1 VARNL
6 EYRLVLD
13 ASGFQKGARAAAA
26 STKDIER
33 ALTSSSTR
41 AAAFADGMGR
51 VSTTL
56 ARSADTFGLPVK
68 ALRAIDDAA
77 DVAELGL
84 KNATKAMVGF
94 NAATLG
100 AVGAGLAIGTVL
112 GGWIRQLPGVA
123 KAVDDAA
130 AALRRLWTG
139 VETADATAGLGE
151 FRKTMA
157 ASHAEAITKQVT
169 QLKAAGVP
177 LKDIAKQYSHITPE
191 LKKQLGLQQEQ
202 VKAVEKQAESAKR
215 LAEQQKE
222 FSAQIKRQISDN
234 MIEEMAGMMWGGMAI
249 PPEMLKLSGAK
260 KGATASGM
268 IESYMGTSLGRT
280 VSEAMADADS
290 KRVVMD
296 VQEATLD
303 WHKALG
309 ALADQLVVLG
319 NVCGGVIGKIGQL
332 AAGVAGGIGGIM
344 AGKEMFQKGGKVGGI
359 TGLLGK
365 ISGVGGMVAGALGIG
380 KAIVNLFK
388 GDPVKKAQKE
398 AGKAL
403 GIGISREMATA
414 FAEESKRT
422 GKSVSTVAK
431 EWLDAQRKELRKQGL
446 GQMGQGVDSLL
457 GLLGTSETITR
468 VAAGNFATLFWETV
482 KDEGWIAATEAFKD
496 QFKKLEDFFGANL
509 PPSLASIAGLMNLAQ
524 NQAVAP
530 YLQAAQAQ
538 GQFVTGAMN
547 AGVMHTGMQQDSVD
561 IAQETLTNLRQNGA
575 TDEQAY
581 QAIGGLLQA
590 NVNAA
595 IASGQGI
602 SSDLQA
608 LLDEARANN
617 VNIVADIGVQQ
628 LEVLRA
634 IYHQLGG
641 MGSLSGSGGSVPTG
655 GGTGLPSMD
664 PVVPDGG
671 GYGGYG
677 RYEGGMNVPEFAEG
691 GVGNFG
697 KGTLAM
703 LHGREAV
710 VPLDRP
716 GGLGGLTVNA
726 SFNVDPTQT
735 GQGQK
740 RLAAMLYSQ
749 LLEKL
754 RNDPLTRQYMRP
766 GGSRSLS

>member
-1 VARNL
+1 
-6 EYRLVLD
+6 
-13 ASGFQKGARAAAA
+13 
-26 STKDIER
+26 
-33 ALTSSSTR
+33 
-41 AAAFADGMGR
+41 
-51 VSTTL
+51 
-56 ARSADTFGLPVK
+56 
-68 ALRAIDDAA
+68 
-77 DVAELGL
+77 
-84 KNATKAMVGF
+84 
-94 NAATLG
+94 
-100 AVGAGLAIGTVL
+100 
-112 GGWIRQLPGVA
+112 
-123 KAVDDAA
+123 
-130 AALRRLWTG
+130 
-139 VETADATAGLGE
+139 
-151 FRKTMA
+151 
-157 ASHAEAITKQVT
+157 
-169 QLKAAGVP
+169 
-177 LKDIAKQYSHITPE
+177 
-191 LKKQLGLQQEQ
+191 
-202 VKAVEKQAESAKR
+202 
-215 LAEQQKE
+215 
-222 FSAQIKRQISDN
+222 
-234 MIEEMAGMMWGGMAI
+234 
-249 PPEMLKLSGAK
+249 
-260 KGATASGM
+260 
-268 IESYMGTSLGRT
+268 
-280 VSEAMADADS
+280 
-290 KRVVMD
+290 
-296 VQEATLD
+296 
-303 WHKALG
+303 
-309 ALADQLVVLG
+309 
-319 NVCGGVIGKIGQL
+319 
-332 AAGVAGGIGGIM
+332 
-344 AGKEMFQKGGKVGGI
+344 
-359 TGLLGK
+359 
-365 ISGVGGMVAGALGIG
+365 
-380 KAIVNLFK
+380 
-388 GDPVKKAQKE
+388 
-398 AGKAL
+398 
-403 GIGISREMATA
+403 
-414 FAEESKRT
+414 
-422 GKSVSTVAK
+422 
-431 EWLDAQRKELRKQGL
+431 
-446 GQMGQGVDSLL
+446 MGQGVDSLL